1 VVRVQS
7 GRAATAAS
15 KSPGWIK
22 KAGCSAQSD
31 YGLIAEIDFE
41 DRPLSK
47 MCKFLFFESGG
58 RDGIRTH
65 DLLIANSGENK
76 LRQGATIT

>member
-1 VVRVQS
+1 MRVCLPCGPQKLRATKILPRNIVTVSTRLVVRVQL

-22 KAGCSAQSD
+22 KAGARLSLIK
-31 YGLIAEIDFE
+31 GLIAEIDFE

-47 MCKFLFFESGG
+47 MV
-58 RDGIRTH
+58 
-65 DLLIANSGENK
+65 
-76 LRQGATIT
+76 